1 MKAMILAAGK
11 GTRVQ
16 PITQNIPKPMIPLI
30 RKPILASIIEHL
42 KRYGVDQII
51 VTTSYLAPK
60 IENYLR
66 DGELLG
72 VQIAYSFEGLL
83 AGGKIQGLA
92 LGSAGGM
99 RKIQDFSSF
108 FDDTFIVVC
117 GDALIDL
124 DFAEVLAFH
133 HAKRSIATL
142 VLKEIPLAEVSKYG
156 VVQLDKMGRVLKF
169 QEKPTPHEAISN
181 LINTGIYI
189 FEPKIFDYIPP
200 EVHYDIGNHLFPSL
214 AEAGLP
220 FYGIHIPFQWLDIGT
235 ITDYWH
241 ATREILLGKVKGY
254 NLPGQE
260 IQPGI
265 RGGLNLQVDF
275 GQINIVPPVYIG
287 SSTLIEAGAE
297 IYGPTVIGANCQIKS
312 GTIIKECLIE
322 DYTRVKGIANLER
335 RIVFGNKC
343 IDPGGNALDVQ
354 ETDISWLIED
364 SRCEDFDQ
372 VDLPY
377 AQLISE
383 FAKESALVS

>member
-1 MKAMILAAGK
+1 
-11 GTRVQ
+11 
-16 PITQNIPKPMIPLI
+16 MIPLI

-51 VTTSYLAPK
+51 VTTSHLAPK

-72 VQIAYSFEGLL
+72 VQNAYSFEGLL
-83 AGGKIQGLA
+83 TGGKIQGLA

-99 RKIQDFSSF
+99 KKIQDFSGF

-124 DFAEVLAFH
+124 DFEKVLLFH
-133 HAKRSIATL
+133 REKNSIATI
-142 VLKEIPLAEVSKYG
+142 VLKEVPLIEVSKYG
-156 VVQLDKMGRVLKF
+156 VVQVNESGRIIKF
-169 QEKPTPHEAISN
+169 QEKPTPDKAISTM
-181 LINTGIYI
+181 INTGIYI
-189 FEPKIFDYIPP
+189 FEPAVFDYIPP
-200 EVHYDIGNHLFPSL
+200 EVHYDIGNHLFPAL

-220 FYGIHIPFQWLDIGT
+220 FYGVNIPFQWLDIGT

-241 ATREILLGKVKGY
+241 ATREILLGKVKDY

-260 IQPGI
+260 IQQGI
-265 RGGLNLQVDF
+265 RIGLNLRVDF
-275 GQINIVPPVYIG
+275 SQIDMVPPVYIG
-287 SSTLIEAGAE
+287 SSTLIEAGAK
-297 IYGPTVIGANCQIKS
+297 IYGPTVIGANCQIKG

-335 RIVFGNKC
+335 LIVFGNKC
-343 IDPGGNALDVQ
+343 IDPSGDALDIQ

-364 SRCEDFDQ
+364 SRREEFDQ

-383 FAKESALVS
+383 LVREKAVSS

>member
-1 MKAMILAAGK
+1 MKAIILAAGK

-42 KRYGVDQII
+42 KRYNVDQII

-60 IENYLR
+60 IESYLR

-99 RKIQDFSSF
+99 KKIQDFSGF

-124 DFAEVLAFH
+124 DFDKVLAFH
-133 HAKRSIATL
+133 QVKHPIATI
-142 VLKEIPLAEVSKYG
+142 VLKEVPLTEVSRYG
-156 VVQLDKMGRVLKF
+156 VVQTDETGRITKF
-169 QEKPTPHEAISN
+169 QEKPTPDKAISTV
-181 LINTGIYI
+181 INTGIYI
-189 FEPKIFDYIPP
+189 FEPTVFDYIPP
-200 EVHYDIGNHLFPSL
+200 EIHYDIGNHLFPAL
-214 AEAGLP
+214 ADAGLP
-220 FYGIHIPFQWLDIGT
+220 FYGINIPFQWLDIGT

-241 ATREILLGKVKGY
+241 ATREILLGRVKDY

-260 IQPGI
+260 IKPGI
-265 RGGLNLQVDF
+265 RVGLNLRVDF
-275 GQINIVPPVYIG
+275 TQIDVIPPVYIG
-287 SSTLIEAGAE
+287 SSTLIEAGAK
-297 IYGPTVIGANCQIKS
+297 IYGPTVIGANCQIKG

-335 RIVFGNKC
+335 LIVFGSKC
-343 IDPGGNALDVQ
+343 IDPSGDALDIQ

-364 SRCEDFDQ
+364 ARREDFGQ

-383 FAKESALVS
+383 LARERAVTS